1 MATPK
6 DRPGRLD
13 IVARARSENA
23 PWLSAL
29 SRCRREVGHAGRA
42 GLAGIVWLFFEAC
55 QYLERS
61 REPGRRLARPMEFSR
76 TRNPS
81 RPKRASE
88 TQGKRARFKEN
99 ADQQSADPRQG
110 KGVNP
115 FPLLILSDRIR
126 IRRAV
131 PTSPRAPS
139 DRSRSTVG
147 RYWMCTM
154 DNHSK
159 TPTAR
164 RRARTL
170 GLGGAPETTVGD
182 VPTAP
187 RGKGHVTSLHARA
200 RPRDEL
206 RLTARHQHDTT
217 RLS

>member
-99 ADQQSADPRQG
+99 ADQQSSDPRDG
-110 KGVNP
+110 KGVKEEE
-115 FPLLILSDRIR
+115 
-126 IRRAV
+126 
-131 PTSPRAPS
+131 
-139 DRSRSTVG
+139 
-147 RYWMCTM
+147 
-154 DNHSK
+154 H
-159 TPTAR
+159 
-164 RRARTL
+164 TL
-170 GLGGAPETTVGD
+170 E
-182 VPTAP
+182 
-187 RGKGHVTSLHARA
+187 
-200 RPRDEL
+200 
-206 RLTARHQHDTT
+206 
-217 RLS
+217 

>member
-99 ADQQSADPRQG
+99 ADQQSSDPRGG
-110 KGVNP
+110 KGV
-115 FPLLILSDRIR
+115 
-126 IRRAV
+126 
-131 PTSPRAPS
+131 
-139 DRSRSTVG
+139 
-147 RYWMCTM
+147 
-154 DNHSK
+154 K
-159 TPTAR
+159 
-164 RRARTL
+164 
-170 GLGGAPETTVGD
+170 
-182 VPTAP
+182 
-187 RGKGHVTSLHARA
+187 
-200 RPRDEL
+200 L
-206 RLTARHQHDTT
+206 RLHKDISVISEFFARWGAKKY
-217 RLS
+217 RVEPAP

>member
-42 GLAGIVWLFFEAC
+42 GLAGIVWLFFEAW

-81 RPKRASE
+81 RPTRASE

-99 ADQQSADPRQG
+99 ADQPSSDPRVG
-110 KGVNP
+110 KGVKCPNE
-115 FPLLILSDRIR
+115 L
-126 IRRAV
+126 
-131 PTSPRAPS
+131 
-139 DRSRSTVG
+139 
-147 RYWMCTM
+147 
-154 DNHSK
+154 
-159 TPTAR
+159 
-164 RRARTL
+164 RTL
-170 GLGGAPETTVGD
+170 D
-182 VPTAP
+182 RQP
-187 RGKGHVTSLHARA
+187 R
-200 RPRDEL
+200 
-206 RLTARHQHDTT
+206 RLVA
-217 RLS
+217 

>member
-42 GLAGIVWLFFEAC
+42 GLAGIVSLFFEAC

-99 ADQQSADPRQG
+99 ADQQSSDPRVG

-115 FPLLILSDRIR
+115 FPVRISSHETRTVALSSVGGF
-126 IRRAV
+126 AG
-131 PTSPRAPS
+131 PRCGDWGIDAGK
-139 DRSRSTVG
+139 DQG
-147 RYWMCTM
+147 RLV
-154 DNHSK
+154 
-159 TPTAR
+159 A
-164 RRARTL
+164 
-170 GLGGAPETTVGD
+170 
-182 VPTAP
+182 
-187 RGKGHVTSLHARA
+187 
-200 RPRDEL
+200 
-206 RLTARHQHDTT
+206 
-217 RLS
+217 

>member
-99 ADQQSADPRQG
+99 SDQQSSDPRVG
-110 KGVNP
+110 KGVKLIGTKVQIN
-115 FPLLILSDRIR
+115 LRNCSLELILHGTQ
-126 IRRAV
+126 V
-131 PTSPRAPS
+131 
-139 DRSRSTVG
+139 
-147 RYWMCTM
+147 
-154 DNHSK
+154 
-159 TPTAR
+159 
-164 RRARTL
+164 
-170 GLGGAPETTVGD
+170 E
-182 VPTAP
+182 
-187 RGKGHVTSLHARA
+187 RGKFSTPFRLLETNTRV
-200 RPRDEL
+200 DE
-206 RLTARHQHDTT
+206 
-217 RLS
+217 

>member
-42 GLAGIVWLFFEAC
+42 GLAGIVSLFFEAC

-99 ADQQSADPRQG
+99 ADQQSSDPRQG

-115 FPLLILSDRIR
+115 RIG
-126 IRRAV
+126 IV
-131 PTSPRAPS
+131 HGVSPPPPRLTLAPKT
-139 DRSRSTVG
+139 RSGPVL
-147 RYWMCTM
+147 M
-154 DNHSK
+154 
-159 TPTAR
+159 
-164 RRARTL
+164 
-170 GLGGAPETTVGD
+170 LGGGGGRAIFILI
-182 VPTAP
+182 
-187 RGKGHVTSLHARA
+187 RGLRTRIGILERSELYATSV
-200 RPRDEL
+200 
-206 RLTARHQHDTT
+206 
-217 RLS
+217 S

>member
-42 GLAGIVWLFFEAC
+42 GLAGIVSLFFEAC

-81 RPKRASE
+81 RPTRASE

-99 ADQQSADPRQG
+99 SDQPSSDPRGG
-110 KGVNP
+110 KGVKNKGKYSVTYGFTELRGKP
-115 FPLLILSDRIR
+115 AGRGRDG
-126 IRRAV
+126 RASRNQV
-131 PTSPRAPS
+131 VAALRCRAPVLLC
-139 DRSRSTVG
+139 RP
-147 RYWMCTM
+147 CC
-154 DNHSK
+154 
-159 TPTAR
+159 
-164 RRARTL
+164 
-170 GLGGAPETTVGD
+170 E
-182 VPTAP
+182 VP
-187 RGKGHVTSLHARA
+187 R
-200 RPRDEL
+200 
-206 RLTARHQHDTT
+206 
-217 RLS
+217 